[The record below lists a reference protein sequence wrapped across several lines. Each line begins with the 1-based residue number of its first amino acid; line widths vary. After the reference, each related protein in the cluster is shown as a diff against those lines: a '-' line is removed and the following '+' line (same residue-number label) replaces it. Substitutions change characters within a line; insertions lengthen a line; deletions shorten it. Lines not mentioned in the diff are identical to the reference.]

1 MFLTSATLF
10 SHYLALFI
18 GRAPLGRAIRCK
30 SSLRSGLSAP
40 IPHAVFHS
48 NQVGCFAAHPRPALR
63 LNNARHFGRL
73 FLSNHSTRKPNSY
86 KAAKTAY
93 TQQIGTVNAIL
104 LAITK
109 KARQLHRKHSP
120 ANAELFS

>member
-1 MFLTSATLF
+1 MSAMLF
-10 SHYLALFI
+10 SHYLALFF

-48 NQVGCFAAHPRPALR
+48 NQVGFFAAQPRPALR
-63 LNNARHFGRL
+63 LHNVRHFGRI
-73 FLSNHSTRKPNSY
+73 FLKNHSTRKPNRY

-93 TQQIGTVNAIL
+93 TQQIGMVNAVL

-109 KARQLHRKHSP
+109 KTRQLNRKHSS
-120 ANAELFS
+120 AKAELFSR